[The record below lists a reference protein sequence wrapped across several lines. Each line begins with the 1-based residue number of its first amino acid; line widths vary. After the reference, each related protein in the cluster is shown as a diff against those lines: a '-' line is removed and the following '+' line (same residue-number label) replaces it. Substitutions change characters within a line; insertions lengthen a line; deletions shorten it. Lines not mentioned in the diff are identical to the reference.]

1 MLTRYSQLITM
12 HSIYSYLSGLIL
24 LVTFSSCSNQSGE
37 PNEITEPPPNIVLIF
52 TDDQTYTAVEALGN
66 QEIETP
72 NLNRLVRNGTTFTH
86 AYNMGGWNGAICV
99 ASRSM
104 MISGRTVWRANQF
117 IDSWQQGDSLALT
130 QTWGRLMEQ
139 AGYNTYMTGK
149 WHVVAPADSVFQT
162 VRHIRPGMPGDF
174 RSEGSF
180 DSPETMPLGYNRP
193 KNEQDNSWSPYDT
206 AMGGFWEGGTH
217 WSEVL
222 KDDALDFIDDAV
234 AQPDPFFM
242 YLAFNA
248 PHDPRQ
254 SPQEFVDRYPLDSI
268 SLPESFMPRYPFEES
283 IGLGPQLRDEALAP
297 FPRTEYATKV
307 HMQEY
312 YAIVTHLDQQIGEIL
327 DALETSGKMDN
338 TYIFFTADHGLS
350 VGRHGLLGKQ
360 NMYDH
365 SVRVPMMLVGPNIP
379 AERKVETDVYLQ
391 DVMATSLELAGI
403 EKPDYVEFNSLLGL
417 AKGEIKQ
424 SSYDAIY
431 GGYINY
437 QRMIRKDGMKLIVYP
452 QADEVLLYNL
462 AEDPKELN
470 DLSDD
475 PAYSDKISSLFES
488 LLDLQQQ
495 FDDTLDLEPMYRELT
510 ASASP

>member
-1 MLTRYSQLITM
+1 M
-12 HSIYSYLSGLIL
+12 HPIYSYLSGLIL
-24 LVTFSSCSNQSGE
+24 LVISISCSTQSSE
-37 PNEITEPPPNIVLIF
+37 LEQTLDSPPNIVLIF
-52 TDDQTYTAVEALGN
+52 TDDQTYTAVQALGN
-66 QEIETP
+66 EEIETP
-72 NLNRLVRNGTTFTH
+72 NLDRLVHNGTTFTH

-117 IDSWQQGDSLALT
+117 KDAWQQGDSLALT
-130 QTWGRLMEQ
+130 QTWGKLMEQ

-149 WHVVAPADSVFQT
+149 WHVAAPAESVFQT
-162 VRHIRPGMPGDF
+162 VRHIRPGMPNDS
-174 RSEGSF
+174 RDQGSF

-206 AMGGFWEGGTH
+206 AMGGFWEGGKH

-222 KDDALDFIDDAV
+222 KDDALDYVNDAV

-254 SPQEFVDRYPLDSI
+254 SPKEFVDRFPLDSI
-268 SLPESFMPRYPFEES
+268 SLPESFMPRYPYEEE
-283 IGLGPQLRDEALAP
+283 IGLGPKLRDEALAP

-327 DALETSGKMDN
+327 DALEASGKMEN

-365 SVRVPMMLVGPNIP
+365 SVRVPLMLVGPDIP
-379 AERKVETDVYLQ
+379 ANRQVETDVYLQ
-391 DVMATSLELAGI
+391 DVMASSLELAGI

-417 AKGEIKQ
+417 AKGETEQ
-424 SSYDAIY
+424 GPYDAIY

-437 QRMIRKDGMKLIVYP
+437 QRMIRKDDMKLIVYP
-452 QADEVLLYNL
+452 QANEVLLYNL
-462 AEDPKELN
+462 KEDPKELT
-470 DLSDD
+470 DLADD
-475 PAYSDKISSLFES
+475 PDYVDEVASLFED
-488 LLDLQQQ
+488 LLALQQQ
-495 FDDTLDLEPMYRELT
+495 FEDTLDLEPMYRELT
-510 ASASP
+510 SGTLP